1 MNKRDF
7 DMGNSHIASI
17 AIHRHAHF
25 PAMAQSAILSIPAV
39 VAAIIPTIFDMG
51 NSHIA
56 YAGIIAG
63 TSRIPLRAFSTG
75 RAYSDSQFLRSG
87 FTQSRIT
94 G

>member
-1 MNKRDF
+1 
-7 DMGNSHIASI
+7 MGNSHIASI

-63 TSRIPLRAFSTG
+63 TSRIPLRGF
-75 RAYSDSQFLRSG
+75 RSLG
-87 FTQSRIT
+87 LISIPVFTWSHLTR
-94 G
+94 